1 MGHKCSQKCPR
12 SESLMQMKARLM
24 KDEKANT
31 CLCFKE
37 EKKGREPSLAQGH
50 LGSRQEASRHPCDSL
65 LPYFVCSGTRPVPWA
80 KQKPCCTSKDSS
92 SSLKQS
98 TRRPPR
104 PPTSASA
111 ASAFLT
117 SEKGNRMATGRG
129 GRRTRLQ
136 QPLDV
141 DRAFVSEGGGERS
154 SMSAMLAGADSQ

>member
-80 KQKPCCTSKDSS
+80 KQKLFRRDPKAFPSQQKNMVSS
-92 SSLKQS
+92 AC
-98 TRRPPR
+98 P
-104 PPTSASA
+104 
-111 ASAFLT
+111 
-117 SEKGNRMATGRG
+117 G
-129 GRRTRLQ
+129 
-136 QPLDV
+136 
-141 DRAFVSEGGGERS
+141 S
-154 SMSAMLAGADSQ
+154 SMGSLSGGTCPEHLKEGVWEASESDAPATSSGSSQCRGAGARQRASPG